1 MKHEAEE
8 YSRPAMGYCQLH
20 KAEYAIKKTKC
31 AWCLSTG
38 HVHAV
43 VAATV
48 GVVGKELIGCK
59 FNVSGC
65 CGAVRHRITP
75 AIDDVL
81 RSAASGEKARAG
93 FMSRSSM
100 VCIARSRAM
109 KPASVLKSLE
119 RLPKGPVTKA
129 MYSPFKLRN
138 IGLHKHD
145 HLNASTRSERML
157 SETAW

>member
-1 MKHEAEE
+1 MQ
-8 YSRPAMGYCQLH
+8 SRKQ
-20 KAEYAIKKTKC
+20 C

-81 RSAASGEKARAG
+81 RPAASGEKADTPHQ
-93 FMSRSSM
+93 ST
-100 VCIARSRAM
+100 AM
-109 KPASVLKSLE
+109 NRKRE
-119 RLPKGPVTKA
+119 GRLYVPK
-129 MYSPFKLRN
+129 LH
-138 IGLHKHD
+138 GLHCPLARDEIYKSAEVAGEIAKRPGDQSDVHAVQVELV
-145 HLNASTRSERML
+145 HKG
-157 SETAW
+157 